1 MAGNWHDCISS
12 DLDRVDSV
20 IREVTLSENP
30 ELTEMCDYVLSNH
43 GKRIRPA
50 ICVLS
55 YRACGG
61 NDSDLRKSLDV
72 AAAIEIIHNAT
83 LVHDDINDQGE
94 LRRGAKAL
102 YREYTIGKSIVVGDY
117 LFALGFRLL
126 GSTSNEVV
134 DYVVDAASGLAAGE
148 FDQKHY
154 ERNESVDE
162 SEYMK
167 IIGGKTARL
176 IECAAKCGAF
186 IASADAETIDC
197 VGDFAYKAG
206 MAFQIIDDVLDIAG
220 DVGSTG
226 KQVGN
231 DIVEGKPTLPII
243 LGMQD
248 PEAGPRIAEIFEDP
262 ASDYAK
268 AAEAISLIKGTDS
281 IARCRNTA
289 RRIAEEA
296 KHHLDPLPDS
306 EYKSAMCQLVDF
318 FVSRDR

>member
-55 YRACGG
+55 YHACGG
-61 NDSDLRKSLDV
+61 DDGNLHRSIDV

-83 LVHDDINDQGE
+83 LIHDDINDQGE

-134 DYVVDAASGLAAGE
+134 DYVIDAASGLAAGE
-148 FDQKHY
+148 FDQKQY
-154 ERNESVDE
+154 ERNESVGE

-206 MAFQIIDDVLDIAG
+206 MAFQIIDDVLDVAG

-226 KQVGN
+226 KKVGN

-243 LGMQD
+243 MGMQD

-262 ASDYAK
+262 SSDYAE
-268 AAEAISLIKGTDS
+268 AAEAIALIKSTDS
-281 IARCRNTA
+281 ISRCRA
-289 RRIAEEA
+289 VAESIADEA

-306 EYKSAMCQLVDF
+306 EYKTAMCQLVDF